1 MKKVPNTPVPEQI
14 NKWQKKMFWL
24 MWVTY
29 ASFYLCRV
37 NISIA
42 MPEIMEEFALTKTNM
57 GLVLSSLF
65 LFYAIGQFINGQLGD
80 KLNSRRIITLGLLS
94 SAVLNIIFGF
104 TGGIL
109 GLMIVVWGLNGYFQS
124 MGWGPTV
131 KAMANWFPSRVRGRI
146 SGRLGTCYILGG
158 AFSWFLAGTIAQY
171 FNWRFTF
178 WIPSIICIFIAI
190 HWFIRA
196 RNAPEEVGLPSLEDQ
211 ENGIE
216 NNEIREDTHIGFRN
230 TLKITLLNPHVW
242 FAAFGLFGLNIVRY
256 GFMSWAPTFMFEEQG
271 ATISIAAYKAL
282 AFPVAGGLGAIF
294 AGWASDRI
302 FKNRRSPVAFIML
315 ILLAI
320 SCYLFKTIPADNWVL
335 SFFILLVVGFFT
347 FGPHIL
353 LVAAMPADLGS
364 RKAASSVTG
373 FINAFGYLGATLTGV
388 GTGYLIEKFGWN
400 AAFYFWISGAIFAAI
415 MMVLIWN
422 YAERALKPEKNKLQS
437 LVDGLAVSKTGMV
450 SVEADYRDQ
459 KVEHE

>member
-1 MKKVPNTPVPEQI
+1 MGEKLSASVSELIGT
-14 NKWQKKMFWL
+14 WQKKMFWL

-29 ASFYLCRV
+29 ASFYLLRV

-42 MPEIMEEFALTKTNM
+42 MPEIMQEFSLTKTNM

-65 LFYAIGQFINGQLGD
+65 LLYAVGQFINGQLGD

-94 SAVLNIIFGF
+94 SAVLNIVFGF

-109 GLMIVVWGLNGYFQS
+109 GLLIVIWGLNGYFQS

-131 KAMANWFPSRVRGRI
+131 KAMANWFPVKVRGRI
-146 SGRLGTCYILGG
+146 SGRLGTSYIIGG
-158 AFSWFLAGTIAQY
+158 AISWFLAGTIIRY

-178 WIPSIICIFIAI
+178 FLPAIFCIFIAI

-196 RNAPEEVGLPSLEDQ
+196 RNAPEEVGLPSLEEQ
-211 ENGIE
+211 EEGLE
-216 NNEIREDTHIGFRN
+216 NREIRKDTHIGFRN
-230 TLKITLLNPHVW
+230 TLKITLLNPYIW
-242 FAAFGLFGLNIVRY
+242 FAGFGLFGLNIVRY

-271 ATISIAAYKAL
+271 ATISMAAYKAI

-302 FKNRRSPVAFIML
+302 FQNRRAPVSFIML
-315 ILLAI
+315 VLLAI
-320 SCYLFKTIPADNWVL
+320 SCYLFKIVPGDNWMVSL
-335 SFFILLVVGFFT
+335 IILLFIGFFT

-353 LVAAMPADLGS
+353 IVAAIPADFGS

-373 FINAFGYLGATLTGV
+373 FIDAMGYLGASLTGV
-388 GTGYLIEKFGWN
+388 GTGYLIEKIGWD
-400 AAFYFWISGAIFAAI
+400 AGFYFWIFGAIFAAI
-415 MMVLIWN
+415 MTLLIWI
-422 YAERALKPEKNKLQS
+422 YKEREVGSVLSQRATIKL
-437 LVDGLAVSKTGMV
+437 
-450 SVEADYRDQ
+450 
-459 KVEHE
+459 